1 MEREETFFRANTD
14 IGQNFLV
21 DRSVLDRIVEAAE
34 ISSEDILFEIGSG
47 KGILTKRLLSLDPKL
62 LFSVEMD
69 KRLAR
74 FLARLEENSKLVLIW
89 GDVLKISLVERLDP
103 IPTKLVANLPYH
115 ITTPVLWKIL
125 EELVPAGL
133 RKMVIMVQKE
143 AAERIASAK
152 PGKTRSPLGITLE
165 RMGEVSWLF
174 DVPPEAFRPS
184 PKVNSSVLS
193 ITLRR
198 DLELAGNSFWRGLLR
213 GGFSQRRKTLLNNL
227 KGWLASRGLDAAS
240 VISEIGLKPQ
250 VRAEE
255 LTLEDWISL
264 EETVKK
270 KMGGL

>member
-47 KGILTKRLLSLDPKL
+47 NGILTERLLSLDPKL

-89 GDVLKISLVERLDP
+89 GDVLKIPLVERLDP

-213 GGFSQRRKTLLNNL
+213 GGFSQRRKTFLNNL